1 MCVRWWRERGRHVC
15 CRRLWEIRSVGEG
28 REVDCSHLRT
38 AVALY
43 ITVVCLLRNR
53 RKGHPV
59 IHRSR
64 VLLSSRCDFFRHER
78 GGWKGCLNGR
88 WKDGNRG
95 GGERVAADERGG
107 AGCVDESVISVFVHE
122 CVCGYIIHNSSCF
135 WSIRQFT
142 PRHSIH
148 QFTPRHSIHQF
159 TLIYMPIPP
168 IHLVVRDD
176 GLVAVHAR
184 HAHVRVVH
192 RHVAQ
197 NGRVLH
203 HDRSL
208 GDEVVHQ
215 LHRRRGGVSDDLE
228 VPILGRQMLV
238 DALRLNVGGSNARD
252 SDASVRSRRS
262 VTCGWVR
269 TSPQLRSA
277 VSPRSPPLDS
287 GRVPR
292 E

>member
-1 MCVRWWRERGRHVC
+1 MGVGRTGIEEEASESLLMREAALGVLMSPLSVC
-15 CRRLWEIRSVGEG
+15 SF
-28 REVDCSHLRT
+28 T
-38 AVALY
+38 
-43 ITVVCLLRNR
+43 
-53 RKGHPV
+53 
-59 IHRSR
+59 
-64 VLLSSRCDFFRHER
+64 
-78 GGWKGCLNGR
+78 
-88 WKDGNRG
+88 
-95 GGERVAADERGG
+95 
-107 AGCVDESVISVFVHE
+107 SVFV
-122 CVCGYIIHNSSCF
+122 VIS
-135 WSIRQFT
+135 FT
-142 PRHSIH
+142 
-148 QFTPRHSIHQF
+148 
-159 TLIYMPIPP
+159 IPP
-168 IHLVVRDD
+168 ASGPFANSLLAIPSTNSLLAIPSTNSLSSTCPFHPSTLSCVMM
-176 GLVAVHAR
+176 
-184 HAHVRVVH
+184 VH